1 LLQQFWEW
9 FWEWLK
15 GRGSP
20 LANLFEIVGAV
31 IFAVGGA
38 YGIFRRRLRHNGA
51 VIGRLQDDLAR
62 RTQQLDRAQQREK
75 QLEVDRSD
83 LTERLIETTVTKL
96 QREIHDGN
104 NIAAHHIVQ
113 DWLEREGE
121 GEAICTLL
129 RFKAQWATEHA
140 TGDAH
145 LAGLIV
151 AEAFALAAHA
161 IWPEDKDT
169 AELAEELKRFYN
181 DSGLRPLHHFV
192 RH

>member
-1 LLQQFWEW
+1 MLQEL
-9 FWEWLK
+9 WEWLK
-15 GRGSP
+15 GPGSP
-20 LANLFEIVGAV
+20 LANLLQILGAV
-31 IFAVGGA
+31 IFAAGAA
-38 YGIFRRRLRHNGA
+38 YGLFRRRLRHSGA
-51 VIGRLQDDLAR
+51 VIARLQEDLAH
-62 RTQQLDRAQQREK
+62 RTQQLDRARQQKK
-75 QLEVDRSD
+75 QLEADCSD
-83 LTERLIETTVTKL
+83 LTERLIDTTVYKL
-96 QREIHDGN
+96 QREIREGN
-104 NIAAHHIVQ
+104 SVAAHHIVQ

-121 GEAICTLL
+121 AISTLL
-129 RFKAQWATEHA
+129 RLEAQWATEHA

-151 AEAFALAAHA
+151 AAGFARAAHA